1 MFDTMKIVDML
12 RAAGFDE
19 KQARTIADVQKHAV
33 EEEGLATKADVAELK
48 SELKAD
54 IARLEGRIDGI
65 AAHLKMLTAVVF
77 ALFAMNGAIFIK
89 ISAG

>member
-33 EEEGLATKADVAELK
+33 EEGLATKADISA
-48 SELKAD
+48 LKAD

-77 ALFAMNGAIFIK
+77 ALFAMIGAIFIK
-89 ISAG
+89 IFFG